1 MNEYMYVHVCMY
13 VCMYVCVGFQFKG
26 LTGLLLQ
33 SNAET
38 QYSVIGVGL
47 SAPEHSGV
55 PNVSENTT
63 ACMYVCVCV

>member
-1 MNEYMYVHVCMY
+1 MY
-13 VCMYVCVGFQFKG
+13 VGFQFKG

-38 QYSVIGVGL
+38 KYSVIGVGL

-55 PNVSENTT
+55 PNVSESNTS
-63 ACMYVCVCV
+63 VL